1 MVSDCVPRQVSV
13 QRLEPALT
21 VVVLHSTHAFA
32 TESEAVY
39 GATSAA
45 ARLAGA
51 KTDAL
56 VEARLVASLVGA
68 AEARLTT
75 PLIASLI
82 RPASRTPLIC
92 LPHQARLEKTI
103 DCLPHQARLE
113 KTIDCLPH
121 QARLTNTFGMAANF
135 RSPMWGP
142 HLHRWGAAFPTAPL
156 LPRMHAFVP
165 SARVGFCGDFVDTG
179 DGRGGSV
186 EGAALSGMQ
195 MADALVEALR
205 LDGSAA
211 SGADRCDGGKCVVL

>member
-68 AEARLTT
+68 AEARL
-75 PLIASLI
+75 A
-82 RPASRTPLIC
+82 
-92 LPHQARLEKTI
+92 ETI
-103 DCLPHQARLE
+103 DCLPHQARLTN
-113 KTIDCLPH
+113 TIDCLPH

-135 RSPMWGP
+135 RSPLWGP

-211 SGADRCDGGKCVVL
+211 SSADRCDGGKCVVL

>member
-68 AEARLTT
+68 AEARLTN
-75 PLIASLI
+75 
-82 RPASRTPLIC
+82 
-92 LPHQARLEKTI
+92 TI
-103 DCLPHQARLE
+103 DCLPHQARLAD
-113 KTIDCLPH
+113 TIDCLPH

-211 SGADRCDGGKCVVL
+211 SSADRCDGGKCVVL

>member
-1 MVSDCVPRQVSV
+1 M
-13 QRLEPALT
+13 
-21 VVVLHSTHAFA
+21 
-32 TESEAVY
+32 
-39 GATSAA
+39 
-45 ARLAGA
+45 
-51 KTDAL
+51 
-56 VEARLVASLVGA
+56 
-68 AEARLTT
+68 
-75 PLIASLI
+75 I
-82 RPASRTPLIC
+82 
-92 LPHQARLEKTI
+92 
-103 DCLPHQARLE
+103 CLPHQARLE

-121 QARLTNTFGMAANF
+121 QARLTNTIDCLPHQARLTNTFGMAANF
-135 RSPMWGP
+135 RSPLWGP
-142 HLHRWGAAFPTAPL
+142 HLHRWGAAFPAAPL

>member
-1 MVSDCVPRQVSV
+1 MVSDCVPHQVSV

-68 AEARLTT
+68 AEARLTNT
-75 PLIASLI
+75 ID
-82 RPASRTPLIC
+82 C
-92 LPHQARLEKTI
+92 LPHQARLADTN
-103 DCLPHQARLE
+103 DWLPHQARLE

-135 RSPMWGP
+135 RSPLWGP

-211 SGADRCDGGKCVVL
+211 SGAVRCDGGKCVVL

>member
-68 AEARLTT
+68 AEARLANT
-75 PLIASLI
+75 L
-82 RPASRTPLIC
+82 
-92 LPHQARLEKTI
+92 
-103 DCLPHQARLE
+103 DCLPHQARLTNTSLPLMASE
-113 KTIDCLPH
+113 DSLDHLPH

>member
-1 MVSDCVPRQVSV
+1 MASDCVPHQVSV

-51 KTDAL
+51 KTDAQ

-68 AEARLTT
+68 AEARLAETIDRLT
-75 PLIASLI
+75 
-82 RPASRTPLIC
+82 
-92 LPHQARLEKTI
+92 HQARLTNTF
-103 DCLPHQARLE
+103 DC
-113 KTIDCLPH
+113 IPH

-135 RSPMWGP
+135 RSPLWGP

-195 MADALVEALR
+195 MADALVKALR

>member
-75 PLIASLI
+75 PLIACS
-82 RPASRTPLIC
+82 SGTP
-92 LPHQARLEKTI
+92 HE
-103 DCLPHQARLE
+103 H
-113 KTIDCLPH
+113 H
-121 QARLTNTFGMAANF
+121 
-135 RSPMWGP
+135 
-142 HLHRWGAAFPTAPL
+142 
-156 LPRMHAFVP
+156 
-165 SARVGFCGDFVDTG
+165 
-179 DGRGGSV
+179 
-186 EGAALSGMQ
+186 
-195 MADALVEALR
+195 
-205 LDGSAA
+205 
-211 SGADRCDGGKCVVL
+211 

>member
-1 MVSDCVPRQVSV
+1 MASECVPHQVSV

-68 AEARLTT
+68 AEARL
-75 PLIASLI
+75 AN
-82 RPASRTPLIC
+82 
-92 LPHQARLEKTI
+92 TI
-103 DCLPHQARLE
+103 DCLPHQARLAD
-113 KTIDCLPH
+113 TIDCLPHQARLANTFDCLPH

-135 RSPMWGP
+135 RSPLWGP

-165 SARVGFCGDFVDTG
+165 SARVGVCGDFVDTG
-179 DGRGGSV
+179 AGRGGSV